1 MRKLRKALALA
12 VIAIFAAYGSALGVG
27 YERYTVDG
35 TPKRVTPAKA
45 KGCTSLDGALAEATF
60 LKKYPGWIDGAAFF
74 VKDILSQFGV
84 VDKKAP

>member
-12 VIAIFAAYGSALGVG
+12 LVALFAASGSAIAVG

-45 KGCTSLDGALAEATF
+45 KSCTTLNGALAEATF
-60 LKKYPGWIDGAAFF
+60 LKKYPHWIDEAAFF
-74 VKDILSQFGV
+74 VKDILSQFGI
-84 VDKKAP
+84 VDKKGP